1 MTSRWDVQFYN
12 CQKLQ
17 SYEVTSRRLA
27 KLRGNIQASG
37 TDLDFVVNHLVYYG
51 MWRWYP
57 VHEAFQ
63 FPCFPFEPNIVVK
76 YVALDL
82 AWYLKLGRDPII
94 PSLIQTYPLYCS
106 FPLFPADN
114 GHHIIFGLSLFP
126 ADFPSFLQTF
136 RLLADF
142 PSILQKFPF
151 SCRLSLFPAD
161 FPLSCRLHVYTT
173 EVSFFLQTSSL
184 TCILPVYTSKVS
196 SFLQSY
202 PPSCRLPVYTAKVS
216 SFLQIS
222 SFTCILPFYNSEVS
236 SFLQTYLRSCRL
248 PFYTAEV
255 SFFLLTSL
263 PYCRSVPFPADLPSC
278 APTSAIT

>member
-136 RLLADF
+136 RLPADF
-142 PSILQKFPF
+142 PSGLNRTSPISCRQWPSHNIWTFPF
-151 SCRLSLFPAD
+151 SCRLPIFPAD
-161 FPLSCRLHVYTT
+161 FP
-173 EVSFFLQTSSL
+173 
-184 TCILPVYTSKVS
+184 PA
-196 SFLQSY
+196 
-202 PPSCRLPVYTAKVS
+202 CRLPV
-216 SFLQIS
+216 
-222 SFTCILPFYNSEVS
+222 
-236 SFLQTYLRSCRL
+236 
-248 PFYTAEV
+248 YTAEV
-255 SFFLLTSL
+255 SFFLQTFPISCRFPAFLQTSRL
-263 PYCRSVPFPADLPSC
+263 YYRSFLFPADFFSYLHSSRLYFESFLFPTELPSFLQ
-278 APTSAIT
+278 TSRLYCKSFLFPADFFFYLHTSLL